1 MHVLSIK
8 VLLNFKYVESNVL
21 FPTLKSQ
28 FMYLKFEVGY
38 MNKKRVLTYLN
49 LKYPNIILYIYI
61 YIYIYYTYILA
72 GIRTYC
78 VVSFLGS
85 IVFPNLDVVSL
96 LSFRIII
103 THDQNLS
110 LLRLTIFPVSTC
122 FGSNFYS
129 SLLAF
134 LLLSLL
140 VSFLLLL
147 FSIVSNRNVSIIC
160 SKMRKWSSTITLIRD
175 LYSCL
180 KCDIWINIKIVVE
193 AMLLG
198 KRRGYK

>member
-1 MHVLSIK
+1 MHVLSIE

-28 FMYLKFEVGY
+28 FMYLKFEVHEQKARFNVPKFEVPEY
-38 MNKKRVLTYLN
+38 YT
-49 LKYPNIILYIYI
+49 IYI

-103 THDQNLS
+103 THYQNLS

>member
-49 LKYPNIILYIYI
+49 LKYPNIILYN
-61 YIYIYYTYILA
+61 IYYTYILA

-103 THDQNLS
+103 THYQNLS

-140 VSFLLLL
+140 LSFLLLL

-160 SKMRKWSSTITLIRD
+160 VK
-175 LYSCL
+175 
-180 KCDIWINIKIVVE
+180 
-193 AMLLG
+193 
-198 KRRGYK
+198 

>member
-61 YIYIYYTYILA
+61 YIS
-72 GIRTYC
+72 YC

>member
-1 MHVLSIK
+1 
-8 VLLNFKYVESNVL
+8 
-21 FPTLKSQ
+21 
-28 FMYLKFEVGY
+28 

-49 LKYPNIILYIYI
+49 LKYPNIILYI

-103 THDQNLS
+103 THYQNLS

-140 VSFLLLL
+140 LSFLLLL

-160 SKMRKWSSTITLIRD
+160 SKMRKWSSTIPLIRD
-175 LYSCL
+175 LYSCV
-180 KCDIWINIKIVVE
+180 KCDGSTLKLLLKQCCWARGGDTNEYYIKQ
-193 AMLLG
+193 
-198 KRRGYK
+198 K